1 MAQAFLGGQ
10 QIDQRISVEHQSG
23 VDRLSMY
30 GQRIVNAVSAN
41 LTAVSSEHSFADRII
56 AVILMWSNLIGAL
69 QSFCYRT
76 YRFLHRCLQRIRLP
90 PGAAMQ
96 LITRLLLRLF
106 VVGLLMLMIAA
117 VFTLS
122 AARQDI
128 ADEVRGSESIGQLI
142 TTLAD
147 LQGSASVDQQ
157 IKAIDALNRGER
169 LRHFHVALLDE
180 SGRRLTLPPD
190 PPPFDMPV
198 MLSRFLA
205 SDAAMSSYAL
215 SLQRSDGRSVT
226 LMLEPNPDSESSEA
240 VTGAL
245 LQLALFG
252 ALALALIIAIWIT
265 LRLALAPLSDILAGI
280 ARIEAGHYATR
291 ITASG
296 TRELNQIAQALNHL
310 AAALTEQIAKQ
321 RELLHRLQ
329 DVQEEERRKLAHEL
343 HDEFGQLLTA
353 IQVDAS
359 YLLKQSSG
367 QTALETCAQAMY
379 ENSSSILS
387 QLRSLLAQL
396 RPYGLQGGEEND
408 IALEQALRD
417 LVRQRQSRGSVA
429 LDCRLFV
436 NLDHVAIPQRLAVA
450 VYRIAQEAL
459 TNVMRHANASGVDIA
474 VQVDRAGQTL
484 KLTIADDGKGMPL
497 PNPQPASGL
506 GLIGIRERVLANQG
520 QVHWHSVAPH
530 GLRLEAIFPLDAALF
545 RELADGR

>member
-1 MAQAFLGGQ
+1 
-10 QIDQRISVEHQSG
+10 
-23 VDRLSMY
+23 
-30 GQRIVNAVSAN
+30 
-41 LTAVSSEHSFADRII
+41 
-56 AVILMWSNLIGAL
+56 
-69 QSFCYRT
+69 
-76 YRFLHRCLQRIRLP
+76 
-90 PGAAMQ
+90 MQ

-106 VVGLLMLMIAA
+106 VVGSLMLMIAA
-117 VFTLS
+117 IFTLS

-142 TTLAD
+142 TTLAA
-147 LQGSASVDQQ
+147 LQGSASLDQQ
-157 IKAIDALNRGER
+157 IKAIDALNQGER

-180 SGRRLTLPPD
+180 SGQRLTRPSDAAPSGI
-190 PPPFDMPV
+190 PT

-205 SDAAMSSYAL
+205 SNATLSSYAL
-215 SLQRSDGRSVT
+215 PLQRSDGLSVT
-226 LMLEPNPDSESSEA
+226 LVLEPNPQSESSEA

-252 ALALALIIAIWIT
+252 ALGLALIIAIWAT

-280 ARIEAGHYATR
+280 ARIEAGDYATHL
-291 ITASG
+291 ASSG

-359 YLLKQSSG
+359 YLLKQSAG
-367 QTALETCAQAMY
+367 QSALETCAQAMY

-396 RPYGLQGGEEND
+396 RPYGLQGDEEND

-417 LVRQRQSRGSVA
+417 LVRQRQSRGPVA
-429 LDCRLFV
+429 LDCSLSV
-436 NLDHVAIPQRLAVA
+436 QLDQIAIPQRLAVA

-459 TNVMRHANASGVDIA
+459 TNVMRHADASRVEIN
-474 VQVDRAGQTL
+474 VHVDRTTQALTL
-484 KLTIADDGKGMPL
+484 TVTDDGKGMPL

-520 QVHWHSVAPH
+520 QVSWHTTLPRGV
-530 GLRLEAIFPLDAALF
+530 RLEAIFPLDAAYLG
-545 RELADGR
+545 ELAHVS